1 MEEKNKSKRPRDM
14 FRTIRELTIQ
24 FIPKTGKLIAE
35 ELINE
40 KDKNLERWKQ
50 YTAEL
55 YKINEQP
62 EEFTDFTYKK

>member
-1 MEEKNKSKRPRDM
+1 LEEKNKRKRPRDM
-14 FRTIRELTIQ
+14 FRTESSLYSLS
-24 FIPKTGKLIAE
+24 PKQVSKKGRAG

-55 YKINEQP
+55 YKIKED
-62 EEFTDFTYKK
+62 FTDFTYKK